1 MNIIASFPL
10 EESEVILLEK
20 MGFEEKALNNLIN
33 FFVKLNLENNT
44 IILNDYIE
52 NYIKKKEQ
60 LELKK
65 EITYNTLM
73 NKYFPQEYI
82 NDKDKMMFNLNL
94 DDQEIRFFYANSN
107 ADQT

>member
-1 MNIIASFPL
+1 MNIVASFPL

-20 MGFEEKALNNLIN
+20 MGFEEKAINNLID
-33 FFVKLNLENNT
+33 FFVKLSLENNT

-52 NYIKKKEQ
+52 NYVKQKEQ
-60 LELKK
+60 LEIKK
-65 EITYNTLM
+65 AIAYDTLM

-94 DDQEIRFFYANSN
+94 DNQEIGFFYANSN
-107 ADQT
+107 ANQT

>member
-1 MNIIASFPL
+1 MNIVASFPL

-52 NYIKKKEQ
+52 NYVKQKE
-60 LELKK
+60 
-65 EITYNTLM
+65 
-73 NKYFPQEYI
+73 
-82 NDKDKMMFNLNL
+82 
-94 DDQEIRFFYANSN
+94 
-107 ADQT
+107 

>member
-1 MNIIASFPL
+1 MNIVASFPL
-10 EESEVILLEK
+10 EESEVIMLEK

-65 EITYNTLM
+65 EITYSTLM

-82 NDKDKMMFNLNL
+82 NDEDKMMFNLNL
-94 DDQEIRFFYANSN
+94 DNQEIRFFYANSN